1 MEDIRS
7 EMLKTWKSSWENSVK
22 TLTSMQEQAQKAL
35 DMYFSQTENMQA
47 EAKKVL
53 QEGLK
58 NVQEAQTAYVK
69 AVEDNL
75 KKLEEMVSPKKGK

>member
-1 MEDIRS
+1 MEDIRT
-7 EMLKTWKSSWENSVK
+7 EMLKAWKSGWEGYVK

-35 DMYFSQTENMQA
+35 DLYFSQSKNVQD

-58 NVQEAQTAYVK
+58 NVHEAQMTYVK

-75 KKLEEMVSPKKGK
+75 KKFEEMAGPRRDA